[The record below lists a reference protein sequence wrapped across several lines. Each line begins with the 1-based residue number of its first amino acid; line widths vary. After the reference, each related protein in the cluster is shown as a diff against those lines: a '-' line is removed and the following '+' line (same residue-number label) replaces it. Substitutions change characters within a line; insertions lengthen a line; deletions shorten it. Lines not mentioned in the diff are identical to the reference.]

1 MTPAI
6 SHMPASER
14 VLRSDSSRRE
24 VPSGGRSRHME
35 GEEGEK
41 PEDLPRWVRS
51 AVAILGA
58 LAPFATCVVM
68 LMR

>member
-1 MTPAI
+1 
-6 SHMPASER
+6 
-14 VLRSDSSRRE
+14 
-24 VPSGGRSRHME
+24 ME

>member
-1 MTPAI
+1 
-6 SHMPASER
+6 
-14 VLRSDSSRRE
+14 
-24 VPSGGRSRHME
+24 ME

-58 LAPFATCVVM
+58 LVPLATCVVM
-68 LMR
+68 LLR